1 MRGEFMAGESANM
14 PLSGIT
20 VLDLGQVYQG
30 PYATMLMAR
39 AGADVIKI
47 EPVDGEPVR
56 RRSSVSKGAMLP
68 LAMLNSNKRGI
79 TLNLKSEEGR
89 GLLLRLV
96 ERADVLLENFAPG
109 VMDHLGV
116 GWDVLHRVN
125 PRLVYASGSGFGLSG
140 PDRDAL
146 AMDLTVQA
154 VSGAMSITG
163 FPGGPPVKSGP
174 AFADFLSGTHLYGA
188 VVTALFERTRTG
200 QGRLVEVAMME
211 TIYPALASN
220 LSLLYGNA
228 GAVTTRTGNR
238 HGGLSIAPYNVYPAR
253 DGHVAILCI
262 KENHW
267 SNLLRA
273 MGREDLAD
281 DPRFTTNALRVK
293 NLEDTDAV
301 VEAWT
306 TTRTREEIFAAIKQ
320 FRIPCAPVRD
330 LEEVMADPHMH
341 ARGMLE
347 WVDHPELG
355 RVVLPNSP
363 IRIHGADRP
372 ETVPSPALGQHNDE
386 VYGGLLGLSPDEIA
400 DLRAKGAI

>member
-1 MRGEFMAGESANM
+1 MTDDRSATM
-14 PLSGIT
+14 PLAGIT

-47 EPVDGEPVR
+47 EPVEGEPVR
-56 RRSSVSKGAMLP
+56 RRSAVSKGAMLP
-68 LAMLNSNKRGI
+68 LAMLNANKRGI
-79 TLNLKSEEGR
+79 TLNLKSPEGR
-89 GLLLRLV
+89 GLLLKLV

-109 VMDHLGV
+109 VMDRLGV
-116 GWDVLHRVN
+116 GWEVLHAVN

-163 FPGGPPVKSGP
+163 FPDGPPVKSGP
-174 AFADFLSGTHLYGA
+174 AFVDFLSGTHLYGA
-188 VVTALFERTRTG
+188 VMTALFERTRTG
-200 QGRLVEVAMME
+200 TGRLVEVAMVE
-211 TIYPALASN
+211 TVYPALASN
-220 LSLLYGNA
+220 LSLLYGTS

-262 KENHW
+262 KEGHW
-267 SNLLRA
+267 TNLLRA

-281 DPRFTTNALRVK
+281 DPRFATNALRVR

-306 TTRTREEIFAAIKQ
+306 ATRSRAEIFAAIKRY
-320 FRIPCAPVRD
+320 RIPCAPVRD
-330 LEEVMADPHMH
+330 LEEVMQDPHMH

-347 WVDHPELG
+347 WVEHPELG
-355 RVVLPNSP
+355 RVVLPSSP
-363 IRIHGADRP
+363 LRLHGAGRP
-372 ETVPSPALGQHNDE
+372 ETAPSPALGQHNDE
-386 VYGGLLGLSPDEIA
+386 IYGGLLGLTADEIA
-400 DLRAKGAI
+400 ALREKGAI

>member
-1 MRGEFMAGESANM
+1 MADDRSGDM

-47 EPVDGEPVR
+47 EPIDGEPVR

-68 LAMLNSNKRGI
+68 LAMLNANKRGI
-79 TLNLKSEEGR
+79 TLNLKTPEGKA
-89 GLLLRLV
+89 LLLRMA

-109 VMDHLGV
+109 VMDALGV
-116 GWDVLHRVN
+116 GWEVLHVIN
-125 PRLVYASGSGFGLSG
+125 PRLIYASGSGFGLSG

-154 VSGAMSITG
+154 VSGAMSVTG
-163 FPGGPPVKSGP
+163 FPDGPPLKSGP

-188 VVTALFERTRTG
+188 VLTALFDRTRTG
-200 QGRLVEVAMME
+200 EGRLVEVAMVE
-211 TIYPALASN
+211 TIYPTLASN
-220 LSLLYGNA
+220 LSLLHGNE

-238 HGGLSIAPYNVYPAR
+238 HGGLSIAPYNVYPAK

-262 KENHW
+262 KDSHW
-267 SNLLRA
+267 DNLLKA
-273 MGREDLAD
+273 MGRPELIG
-281 DPRFTTNALRVK
+281 DPRFADNALRVR
-293 NLEDTDAV
+293 NLEQTDAL
-301 VEAWT
+301 VESWT
-306 TTRTREEIFAAIKQ
+306 TGRSRAEIFAAIKQ

-341 ARGMLE
+341 ERGMLE
-347 WVDHPELG
+347 WVDHPEMG

-363 IRIHGADRP
+363 LRIHGAARP
-372 ETVPSPALGQHNDE
+372 ETVPSPALGQHNGE
-386 VYGGLLGLSPDEIA
+386 VYGELLGLSPDEIA
-400 DLRAKGAI
+400 GLRDKGVI

>member
-1 MRGEFMAGESANM
+1 MTEYRSKNM
-14 PLSGIT
+14 PLAGIT

-56 RRSSVSKGAMLP
+56 RRSAVSKGAMLP

-89 GLLLRLV
+89 SLLLRLV

-109 VMDHLGV
+109 VMDNLGV
-116 GWDVLHRVN
+116 GWELLHAVN

-154 VSGAMSITG
+154 VSGAMSVTG

-200 QGRLVEVAMME
+200 EGRLVEVAMME

-220 LSLLYGNA
+220 LSLLHGNE

-238 HGGLSIAPYNVYPAR
+238 HGGLSIAPYNVYPAS

-262 KENHW
+262 KEAHW

-281 DPRFTTNALRVK
+281 DARFATNALRVA
-293 NLEDTDAV
+293 NLEDTDAL

-306 TTRTREEIFAAIKQ
+306 SARTRDEIFAAIKR

-330 LEEVMADPHMH
+330 LEEVMVDPHMH

-347 WVDHPELG
+347 WIDHPELG
-355 RVVLPNSP
+355 RVVLPGSP
-363 IRIHGADRP
+363 LRIHGADRP
-372 ETVPSPALGQHNDE
+372 PTVPSPTLGQHNEE
-386 VYGGLLGLSPDEIA
+386 VYGGMLGLSIEDIA
-400 DLRAKGAI
+400 GLRSRGAI

>member
-1 MRGEFMAGESANM
+1 MADDRSNM

-47 EPVDGEPVR
+47 EPPDGEPVR
-56 RRSSVSKGAMLP
+56 RRSSVSMGAMLP
-68 LAMLNSNKRGI
+68 LAMLNANKRGI

-109 VMDHLGV
+109 VMDRLGV
-116 GWDVLHRVN
+116 GWEVLHALN

-154 VSGAMSITG
+154 VSGAMSVTG
-163 FPGGPPVKSGP
+163 FPDGPPVKSGP

-188 VVTALFERTRTG
+188 VMTALFERSRTG

-220 LSLLYGNA
+220 LSLLHGTP

-238 HGGLSIAPYNVYPAR
+238 HGGLSIAPYNVYPAS
-253 DGHVAILCI
+253 DGYVAILCI
-262 KENHW
+262 KETHW
-267 SNLLRA
+267 ANLLRA
-273 MGREDLAD
+273 MGR
-281 DPRFTTNALRVK
+281 
-293 NLEDTDAV
+293 
-301 VEAWT
+301 
-306 TTRTREEIFAAIKQ
+306 
-320 FRIPCAPVRD
+320 
-330 LEEVMADPHMH
+330 
-341 ARGMLE
+341 
-347 WVDHPELG
+347 
-355 RVVLPNSP
+355 
-363 IRIHGADRP
+363 
-372 ETVPSPALGQHNDE
+372 
-386 VYGGLLGLSPDEIA
+386 
-400 DLRAKGAI
+400 

>member
-1 MRGEFMAGESANM
+1 M

-47 EPVDGEPVR
+47 EPIDGEPVR

-68 LAMLNSNKRGI
+68 LAMLNANKRGI
-79 TLNLKSEEGR
+79 TLNLKTPEGKA
-89 GLLLRLV
+89 LLLRMA

-109 VMDHLGV
+109 VMDALGV
-116 GWDVLHRVN
+116 GWEVLHVVN
-125 PRLVYASGSGFGLSG
+125 PRLIYASGSGFGLSG

-154 VSGAMSITG
+154 VSGAMSVTG
-163 FPGGPPVKSGP
+163 FPDGPPLKSGP

-188 VVTALFERTRTG
+188 VLTALFDRTRTG
-200 QGRLVEVAMME
+200 QGRLVEVAMVE
-211 TIYPALASN
+211 TIYPTLASN
-220 LSLLYGNA
+220 LSLLHGTE

-238 HGGLSIAPYNVYPAR
+238 HGGLSIAPYNVYPAK

-262 KENHW
+262 KDSHW
-267 SNLLRA
+267 DNLLKA
-273 MGREDLAD
+273 MGRPELIG
-281 DPRFTTNALRVK
+281 DPRFADNALRVR
-293 NLEDTDAV
+293 NLEQTDAL
-301 VEAWT
+301 VESWT
-306 TTRTREEIFAAIKQ
+306 AGRSRAEIFAAIKQ

-330 LEEVMADPHMH
+330 LEEVMADAHMH
-341 ARGMLE
+341 ERGMLE
-347 WVDHPELG
+347 WVDHPEMG

-363 IRIHGADRP
+363 LRIHGAARP
-372 ETVPSPALGQHNDE
+372 ETVPSPTLGQHNGE
-386 VYGGLLGLSPDEIA
+386 VYGELLGLSPDEIA
-400 DLRAKGAI
+400 GLRDKGVI

>member
-1 MRGEFMAGESANM
+1 MTDDRSATM
-14 PLSGIT
+14 PLAGIT

-47 EPVDGEPVR
+47 EPVEGEPVR
-56 RRSSVSKGAMLP
+56 RRSAVSKGAMLP
-68 LAMLNSNKRGI
+68 LAMLNANKRGV
-79 TLNLKSEEGR
+79 TLNLKSPEGR

-109 VMDHLGV
+109 VMDRLGV
-116 GWDVLHRVN
+116 GWEVLHAAN

-163 FPGGPPVKSGP
+163 FPDGPPVKSGP
-174 AFADFLSGTHLYGA
+174 AFVDFLSGTHLYGA
-188 VVTALFERTRTG
+188 VMTALFERTRTG
-200 QGRLVEVAMME
+200 TGRLVEVAMVE
-211 TIYPALASN
+211 TVYPALASN
-220 LSLLYGNA
+220 LSLLYGTS

-262 KENHW
+262 KEGHW
-267 SNLLRA
+267 TNLLRA

-281 DPRFTTNALRVK
+281 DPRFATNALRVR

-306 TTRTREEIFAAIKQ
+306 ATRSRAEIFAAIKQ
-320 FRIPCAPVRD
+320 YRIPCAPVRD
-330 LEEVMADPHMH
+330 LEEVMQDPHMH

-355 RVVLPNSP
+355 RVVLPSSP
-363 IRIHGADRP
+363 LRLHGACRP

-386 VYGGLLGLSPDEIA
+386 IYGGLLGLTAQEIA
-400 DLRAKGAI
+400 ALREKGAI

>member
-1 MRGEFMAGESANM
+1 MVDGRTQNM

-30 PYATMLMAR
+30 PYAAMLMAR
-39 AGADVIKI
+39 AGADVIKV

-56 RRSSVSKGAMLP
+56 RRSAVSKGALLP
-68 LAMLNSNKRGI
+68 LAMLNANKRGI
-79 TLNLKSEEGR
+79 TLNLKSAEGR
-89 GLLLRLV
+89 GLLMKLV

-109 VMDHLGV
+109 VMDTLGV
-116 GWDVLHRVN
+116 GWDVLHAIN
-125 PRLVYASGSGFGLSG
+125 PRLIYASGSGFGLSG

-154 VSGAMSITG
+154 VSGAMSVTG
-163 FPGGPPVKSGP
+163 FPDGPPLKSGP
-174 AFADFLSGTHLYGA
+174 TFADFLSGTHLYGA
-188 VVTALFERTRTG
+188 VLTALFERTRTG
-200 QGRLVEVAMME
+200 KGRLVEVAMVE

-220 LSLLYGNA
+220 LSLLYGTS

-238 HGGLSIAPYNVYPAR
+238 HGGLAIAPYNVYPAR

-262 KENHW
+262 KDAHW
-267 SNLLRA
+267 TNLLRA

-281 DPRFTTNALRVK
+281 DARFVTNASRVAH
-293 NLEDTDAV
+293 LDQTDAV

-306 TTRTREEIFAAIKQ
+306 SARDRAEIFAAIKQ

-330 LEEVMADPHMH
+330 LEEVMNDPHMH

-355 RVVLPNSP
+355 RVVLPTSP
-363 IRIHGADRP
+363 LRLHGAHRP
-372 ETVPSPALGQHNDE
+372 ATTPSPGLGQHNDE
-386 VYGGLLGLSPDEIA
+386 IYAEWLGLTAAEIEA
-400 DLRAKGAI
+400 LRRDGAI